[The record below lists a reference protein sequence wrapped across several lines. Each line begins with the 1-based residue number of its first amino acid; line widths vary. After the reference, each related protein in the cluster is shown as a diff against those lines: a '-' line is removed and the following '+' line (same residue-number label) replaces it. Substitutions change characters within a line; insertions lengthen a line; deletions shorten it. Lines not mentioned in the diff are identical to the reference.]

1 MDLSLIAGPE
11 IAWLVLAL
19 LAGGIVAGLLAGLFG
34 IGGGAVLVPILFELF
49 RLLGVPD
56 DIRMHLSVGTS
67 LAVIAPTAIRSFAEH
82 RRRGAV
88 DMAVLRHMGPAVGI
102 GVIAGVVIAS
112 IVDGSVLK
120 FVYVLSALLIAAKLL
135 AGSERGLLGTDLPA
149 LIWQRLYGFV
159 TGLGSTLI
167 GIGGGIYISA
177 FMTFFGRP
185 IHQAVATA
193 SGFGPIIAIPATI
206 GFMWAGWG
214 AAGLPPGSVGYVSLL
229 AAALIIP
236 ASVLAAPFGVRLA
249 HHLSRRELEL
259 AFAAFLILVAVRF
272 LVNLLGA

>member
-1 MDLSLIAGPE
+1 MDLSQIAGPE
-11 IAWLVLAL
+11 IAWLALAL

-67 LAVIAPTAIRSFAEH
+67 LAVIAPTAIRSFVEH

-88 DMAVLRHMGPAVGI
+88 DTAVLRHMGPAVGI

-249 HHLSRRELEL
+249 HRLSHRKLEL

>member
-1 MDLSLIAGPE
+1 MDLSQIAGPE
-11 IAWLVLAL
+11 IAWLALAL

-34 IGGGAVLVPILFELF
+34 IGGGVVLVPILFELF

-120 FVYVLSALLIAAKLL
+120 FVYVLSTLLIAAKLL
-135 AGSERGLLGTDLPA
+135 AGSERGLLGTDQPA

-249 HHLSRRELEL
+249 HRLSHRKLEL

>member
-1 MDLSLIAGPE
+1 MDLSQIAGPE
-11 IAWLVLAL
+11 IAWLGLAL

-49 RLLGVPD
+49 SLLGVPD

-88 DMAVLRHMGPAVGI
+88 DMAVMRYMGPAVGI

-112 IVDGSVLK
+112 LVDGSVLK

-177 FMTFFGRP
+177 FMTFFGRS

-206 GFMWAGWG
+206 GFMWTGWG
-214 AAGLPPGSVGYVSLL
+214 TAGLPPGSVGYVSLL
-229 AAALIIP
+229 GAALIIP
-236 ASVLAAPFGVRLA
+236 AGVLAAPFGVRLA
-249 HHLSRRELEL
+249 HRLSRGKLEL

>member
-82 RRRGAV
+82 RRRDAV

-112 IVDGSVLK
+112 MVDGSVLK

-135 AGSERGLLGTDLPA
+135 AGSERGLLGRDLPA

-159 TGLGSTLI
+159 AGLGSTLI

-214 AAGLPPGSVGYVSLL
+214 AAGLRPGSIGYVSLL

-249 HHLSRRELEL
+249 HRLSRRKLEL

>member
-1 MDLSLIAGPE
+1 MDLSQIAGPE

-49 RLLGVPD
+49 ILLGVPD

-88 DMAVLRHMGPAVGI
+88 DMAVLRNMGPAVGI

-112 IVDGSVLK
+112 RVDGSVLK

-206 GFMWAGWG
+206 GFMWVGWG
-214 AAGLPPGSVGYVSLL
+214 AAGLPPSSVGYVSLL
-229 AAALIIP
+229 GAALIIP
-236 ASVLAAPFGVRLA
+236 AGVLAAPFGVRLA
-249 HHLSRRELEL
+249 HHLSHRKLEL

>member
-1 MDLSLIAGPE
+1 MDLSQIAGPDL
-11 IAWLVLAL
+11 AWLVFAL

-49 RLLGVPD
+49 TLLGVPD
-56 DIRMHLSVGTS
+56 EIRMHLAVGTS
-67 LAVIAPTAIRSFAEH
+67 LAVIAPTSIRSFAAH

-102 GVIAGVVIAS
+102 GVLAGIVIAS
-112 IVDGSVLK
+112 VVDGSVLK
-120 FVYVLSALLIAAKLL
+120 SVYVVSCLLMAAKLL
-135 AGSERGLLGTDLPA
+135 AGSERGLLGRDLPA

-159 TGLGSTLI
+159 TGVASTLI

-177 FMTFFGRP
+177 FMTFYGRT

-193 SGFGPIIAIPATI
+193 SGFGPIIALPATI
-206 GFMWAGWG
+206 GFIWAGWE
-214 AAGLPPGSVGYVSLL
+214 AAGLPPGSIGYVSLL
-229 AAALIIP
+229 GAALIIP

-249 HHLSRRELEL
+249 HHLSRRKLEL

-272 LVNLLGA
+272 LVSLLGS

>member
-1 MDLSLIAGPE
+1 MDLSQLAGPE
-11 IAWLVLAL
+11 IAWLGLAL

-34 IGGGAVLVPILFELF
+34 IGGGAVLVPILFELY
-49 RLLGVPD
+49 RLLDVPD

-88 DMAVLRHMGPAVGI
+88 DMAVLRNMGLAVGI

-112 IVDGSVLK
+112 MVDGSVLK

-206 GFMWAGWG
+206 GFMWTGWG
-214 AAGLPPGSVGYVSLL
+214 TAGLPPGSVGYVSLL
-229 AAALIIP
+229 GAALIIP

-249 HHLSRRELEL
+249 HHLSHRKLEL

-272 LVNLLGA
+272 LVNLLGT

>member
-1 MDLSLIAGPE
+1 MDLSQIAGPE

-49 RLLGVPD
+49 SLLGVPD

-88 DMAVLRHMGPAVGI
+88 DMAVMRYMGPAVGI

-112 IVDGSVLK
+112 RVDGSVLK

-206 GFMWAGWG
+206 GFMWTGWG
-214 AAGLPPGSVGYVSLL
+214 TAGLPPGSVGYVSLL
-229 AAALIIP
+229 GAALIIP

-249 HHLSRRELEL
+249 HRLSHRKLEL

>member
-1 MDLSLIAGPE
+1 MDLSQIAGPE
-11 IAWLVLAL
+11 IAWLALAL

-34 IGGGAVLVPILFELF
+34 IGGGVVLVPILFELF

-249 HHLSRRELEL
+249 HRLSHRKLEL

>member
-1 MDLSLIAGPE
+1 MDLSQIAGPD
-11 IAWLVLAL
+11 IAWLILAL

-56 DIRMHLSVGTS
+56 DIRMHLAVGTS
-67 LAVIAPTAIRSFAEH
+67 LAVIVPTSIRSFAEH

-88 DMAVLRHMGPAVGI
+88 DMAVLRHMGPAVGL

-112 IVDGSVLK
+112 MVDGSVLK
-120 FVYVLSALLIAAKLL
+120 SVYVVSCLLIAAKLL
-135 AGSERGLLGTDLPA
+135 AGSERGLLGTDLPV

-159 TGLGSTLI
+159 AGLGSTLI
-167 GIGGGIYISA
+167 GIGGGIYVSA
-177 FMTFFGRP
+177 FMTFYGRP

-214 AAGLPPGSVGYVSLL
+214 AAGLPPGSIGDVSQLG
-229 AAALIIP
+229 AAVIIP

-249 HHLSRRELEL
+249 HHLSRRTLEL

-272 LVNLLGA
+272 LANLFWR

>member
-1 MDLSLIAGPE
+1 MDLSQIAGPE
-11 IAWLVLAL
+11 IAWLALAL

-34 IGGGAVLVPILFELF
+34 IGGGVVLVPILFELF

-135 AGSERGLLGTDLPA
+135 AGSERGLLGTDQPA

-249 HHLSRRELEL
+249 HRLSHRKLEL

>member
-1 MDLSLIAGPE
+1 MDLSQIAGLD

-88 DMAVLRHMGPAVGI
+88 DMAVLRNMGPAVGI

-112 IVDGSVLK
+112 MVDGSVLK

-135 AGSERGLLGTDLPA
+135 AGSERGLLGRDLPA

-249 HHLSRRELEL
+249 HRLSRRKLEL

>member
-1 MDLSLIAGPE
+1 MDLSQIAGPE
-11 IAWLVLAL
+11 IAWLALAL
-19 LAGGIVAGLLAGLFG
+19 LAGGMVAGLLAGLFG

-67 LAVIAPTAIRSFAEH
+67 LAVIAPTAIRSFVEH

-249 HHLSRRELEL
+249 HRLSHRKLEL

>member
-1 MDLSLIAGPE
+1 MDLSQIAGPE
-11 IAWLVLAL
+11 IAWLALAL
-19 LAGGIVAGLLAGLFG
+19 LAGGMVAGLLAGLFG

-56 DIRMHLSVGTS
+56 DIRMHISVGTS

-88 DMAVLRHMGPAVGI
+88 DMAVMRYMGPAVGI

-112 IVDGSVLK
+112 MVDGAVLK

-159 TGLGSTLI
+159 AGLGSTLI

-177 FMTFFGRP
+177 FMTFFGRS

-249 HHLSRRELEL
+249 HRLSHRKLEL

>member
-1 MDLSLIAGPE
+1 MDLSQIAGPE
-11 IAWLVLAL
+11 IAWLALAL

-249 HHLSRRELEL
+249 HRLSHRKLEL

>member
-1 MDLSLIAGPE
+1 MDLSQIAGPE

-49 RLLGVPD
+49 SLLGVPD

-88 DMAVLRHMGPAVGI
+88 DMAVMRYMGPAVGI

-112 IVDGSVLK
+112 LVDGSVLK

-206 GFMWAGWG
+206 GFMWTGWG
-214 AAGLPPGSVGYVSLL
+214 TAGLPPGSVGYVSLL
-229 AAALIIP
+229 GAALIIP

-249 HHLSRRELEL
+249 HRLSHRKLEL